1 MKKIFHI
8 QEENKNSDRLVESIK
23 HEIRKYIKR
32 ERTKK
37 TPEGFHFWDFDCK
50 FGATSENAQVVHQ
63 ADLGE
68 EVDKAHAAQW
78 SECYVEII
86 AKPAKKPATPAKVEE
101 TK

>member
-1 MKKIFHI
+1 MKKIFHL
-8 QEENKNSDRLVESIK
+8 QVENKNSDRLVESIK
-23 HEIRKYIKR
+23 HEIKKYIKR
-32 ERTKK
+32 ERAKK

-50 FGATSENAQVVHQ
+50 FGETSENAQAIHQ

-68 EVDKAHAAQW
+68 EIDKANSAKW

-86 AKPAKKPATPAKVEE
+86 AKPAKKPVAAAKVEE